1 MNAIVHLKDAFPEIK
16 ALELWRVYVIIRAC
30 LFRTLAMEMECC
42 RIRNIIFRT
51 LWISPLSAEIKKI
64 LVSGFCFRIG
74 RPPSFHGLGTVK
86 GPFTAAGI
94 IFVTCCNH
102 TLTMVV

>member
-1 MNAIVHLKDAFPEIK
+1 MK
-16 ALELWRVYVIIRAC
+16 ALELWRVYVITRAC
-30 LFRTLAMEMECC
+30 LFSTLAMECC

-51 LWISPLSAEIKKI
+51 LWISTLSAEIKKI

-86 GPFTAAGI
+86 GPFTVAGI
-94 IFVTCCNH
+94 IFDHFNNSFSRAAIIH
-102 TLTMVV
+102 LQL